1 MCGIFGY
8 IMQSKGDVTLSSII
22 ENFEKIQHRGP
33 DWSRVES
40 VDNKV
45 FGFHRLAIN
54 DTSNSGTQPFITD
67 DFVFVCN
74 GEIYNH
80 KELRELYGTDKLQGN
95 SDCEIVPHMIMQIGI
110 NKTLELINGEFA
122 MIFWNKKEDKVW
134 IANDHLGIRPL
145 FYMVDSKKNVHISSE
160 IKAMGLHK
168 DSTDTPVR
176 LAPGSYAELKF
187 TKPTN
192 QKDLEVKH
200 TWFDV
205 KSYYELPQCEI
216 EYNPDDYDL
225 YLKTIRDS
233 LREAVR
239 VRLECVESSEM
250 VGFCLSGGLDSSI
263 CVEISRKILG
273 PNAKLKTFSIGL
285 EDSPDLEKA
294 RLVSEHLNTE
304 HHECIITLDDM
315 ISSVEQVIYTIE
327 SFDTTTVRAS
337 CPNRLLAHF
346 IKRECPEIKVVLSGE
361 FSDEIFCS
369 YKYFELSPNIN
380 EFDKEGRRILNE
392 ISMYDVTRADRCSS
406 SAGLECRVPFGDKVF
421 TNTIMKMPVELRY
434 RPGEIEKKSLRDAFF
449 GHLPDNVLYR
459 QKDAFS
465 DSVGSSWVTNLRE
478 LYKDYDK
485 QHEFSDRVPKPL
497 TGEQV
502 YYRKVF
508 EDNFGKNAASS
519 LFSHYW
525 MPNPSWVSEKNKQI
539 LIDPSARF
547 IENE

>member
-8 IMQSKGDVTLSSII
+8 IMQSNGDAFYII
-22 ENFEKIQHRGP
+22 DNFKKIKHRGP
-33 DWSRVES
+33 DWSRVEFIN
-40 VDNKV
+40 DNMV

-80 KELRELYGTDKLQGN
+80 KELRELYGSDKLQGN
-95 SDCEIVPHMIMQIGI
+95 SDCEIVPHMIMKIGI
-110 NKTLELINGEFA
+110 KKTLELINGEFA
-122 MIFWNKKEDKVW
+122 FLCYDRNEDKVW

-145 FYMVDSKKNVHISSE
+145 FYTINSRKNVYIASE

-205 KSYYELPQCEI
+205 KSYYELPKCEI

-233 LREAVR
+233 LRQAVR
-239 VRLECVESSEM
+239 VRLECVESSEFI
-250 VGFCLSGGLDSSI
+250 GFLLSGGLDSSLV
-263 CVEISRKILG
+263 CAISRKILG
-273 PNAKLKTFSIGL
+273 PEARLKTFSIGL
-285 EDSPDLEKA
+285 KDSTDLEAA
-294 RLVSEHLNTE
+294 RAVSTYLNTD

-315 ISSVEQVIYTIE
+315 ISSVEEVIYTIE
-327 SFDTTTVRAS
+327 SFCTTSVRAS
-337 CPNRLLAHF
+337 CANRLLAHF

-361 FSDEIFCS
+361 GSDENFS
-369 YKYFELSPNIN
+369 MGLVSPGGYKYLSLAPNVKELR
-380 EFDKEGRRILNE
+380 KESVKLMNE
-392 ISMYDVTRADRCSS
+392 ICMFDVTRADRCISS
-406 SAGLECRVPFGDKVF
+406 SNSLECRVPFLDKNF
-421 TNTIMKMPVELRY
+421 INATFKLPMSDKHYNRNT
-434 RPGEIEKKSLRDAFF
+434 IEKKALRDAFF

-459 QKDAFS
+459 PKDAWS
-465 DSVGSSWVTNLRE
+465 DSIGHSWVNSLQER
-478 LYKDYDK
+478 YKDYDK
-485 QHEFSDRVPKPL
+485 QYDLSDRIPKPL

-525 MPNPSWVSEKNKQI
+525 MSNPNWVSEKNKQI
-539 LIDPSARF
+539 
-547 IENE
+547 